1 MMEETRGAPRE
12 YRAYRPI
19 PALKKWMDA
28 HDLRQGELGKMLGV
42 TGAQVSRW
50 LSGRRGVP
58 ASVAIKLSD
67 LTGIPIEQ
75 LSNRPETSRLLKQLG
90 KRVNSRSKTLRNND
104 EVA

>member
-1 MMEETRGAPRE
+1 MSIPMMTEPSATPP
-12 YRAYRPI
+12 YRPI
-19 PALKKWMDA
+19 PALKRWMDA
-28 HDLRQGELGKMLGV
+28 RELRQGQLGRLLGV

-50 LSGRRGVP
+50 LSGHRGVP
-58 ASVAIKLSD
+58 PAIAMKLSD

-90 KRVNSRSKTLRNND
+90 KRMNSRSKTLRNND